1 MNKKQY
7 LVLVIFQVIVATSGV
22 SLGAYGGMISHINQH
37 QTTIYDH
44 IQFQGIELGGKN
56 YTEAV
61 ELVKENYLKSFLEQP
76 LTFQIE
82 EKKFQISMGEL
93 YKPINVEKY
102 IKKIL
107 EYPNQLSRTEKIQ
120 LLRGKKS
127 FNYVIAPELEPE
139 KIEQFVEQMD
149 SEIKKEGKEATIEV
163 DVQNNI
169 HITSDQAKVDLN
181 KEKLVKK
188 IEEVLKLGK
197 SHTINLQDFIMKTN
211 PAKTAQI
218 LGQIDTLIASYSS
231 SFNDEPARKT
241 NITLSA
247 KAIDGIVLLPG
258 ETFSFNTIVGDTT
271 AEKGYKE
278 AAIIVNRQMDVGLG
292 GGVCQVSSTLYN
304 AVLRS
309 GLDSV
314 QRQPHSVPLSYVP
327 KGLDATISYGDIDYK
342 FKNTWEW
349 PLYIKSFTEENNI
362 YVQIYSNQA
371 LSDNKYKLTS
381 ETYEVIPSPV
391 EYIRDSSLEKDKKE
405 LMEKG
410 RVGYKV
416 KVVRE
421 QYNKGELVG
430 TETVSMDT
438 YRPSKSYYKIGVK
451 P

>member
-7 LVLVIFQVIVATSGV
+7 LVLIIFQIIVATSGM
-22 SLGAYGGMISHINQH
+22 SLGAYGGMLNHINQH

-44 IQFQGIELGGKN
+44 IQFQGIELGGKT

-61 ELVKENYLKSFLEQP
+61 ELIKEDYLKPFLEQP
-76 LTFQIE
+76 LIFQIE
-82 EKKFQISMGEL
+82 EKKLEISMGEL
-93 YKPINVEKY
+93 YKPIKVEQY
-102 IKKIL
+102 IKEIL
-107 EYPNQLSRTEKIQ
+107 EYPNGLSTMEKME
-120 LLRGKKS
+120 LLSGKKS
-127 FNYVIAPELEPE
+127 FNYVITPELEPE
-139 KIEQFVEQMD
+139 KIEQFVTQIERG
-149 SEIKKEGKEATIEV
+149 IKKEGKDATIKV
-163 DVQNNI
+163 DLKSNI
-169 HITSDQAKVDLN
+169 HITPEQAKVDLN
-181 KEKLVKK
+181 KEKLAKK

-197 SHTINLQDFIMKTN
+197 SQTINLTDYIIKTN

-231 SFNDEPARKT
+231 SFKDEPARKT
-241 NITLSA
+241 NITLAA

-258 ETFSFNTIVGDTT
+258 ETFSFNTTVGDTT

-304 AVLRS
+304 TVLS
-309 GLDSV
+309 AGLDSV
-314 QRQPHSVPLSYVP
+314 KRQPHSVPLSYVP
-327 KGLDATISYGDIDYK
+327 KGLDATISYGDIDYQ
-342 FKNTWEW
+342 FQNTWEW
-349 PLYIKSFTEENNI
+349 PLYIKSFTENNNI

-371 LSDNKYKLTS
+371 LSHNEYKLTS
-381 ETYEVIPSPV
+381 ETYEIIPSPV

-405 LMEKG
+405 LVEKG

-421 QYNKGELVG
+421 QYNNGKLIG
-430 TETVSMDT
+430 TEIVSMDT
-438 YRPSKSYYKIGVK
+438 YRPSKSYYKIGIK

>member
-231 SFNDEPARKT
+231 SFNDQPARKI
-241 NITLSA
+241 NITLAA

-438 YRPSKSYYKIGVK
+438 YRPSKSYYKRGVK